1 LQNIIAV
8 NRGRE
13 MVLYS
18 EEGTL
23 RPTPP
28 FDFAK
33 SLDFLGRFP
42 PMRDDQIVSE
52 LSMTKAVR
60 VGGRAIVF
68 QLKPTG
74 TIKMPGLKYALF
86 ADHPLS
92 RGLTEVVIDR
102 ITFFLS
108 LSDDLD
114 QFYRTAIND
123 SNFAP
128 VLQKLYGL
136 HQVKF
141 LTPFESACWA
151 VLSQR
156 NQLNAARKAK
166 QALLE
171 RFGTSLEV
179 NGQIYRAFPEPGQ
192 LAEASNELKAL
203 IKHERREEY
212 LGHVIKAF
220 NEVDERFL
228 RTAEY
233 DKVEDWLKNIRGI
246 GDFSSRLILL
256 RGLGRMEKL
265 AVEKR
270 LIAATGKIY
279 GKPMTT
285 QRLHVIAEKYGRW
298 KGYWAYYLRTAAGP

>member
-1 LQNIIAV
+1 M
-8 NRGRE
+8 G
-13 MVLYS
+13 LYT

-23 RPTPP
+23 RPTAP

-33 SLDFLGRFP
+33 SLDFLGKFP
-42 PMRDDQIVSE
+42 PMREDQTVSE

-74 TIKMPGLKYALF
+74 TIKMPGLKYSLF
-86 ADHPLS
+86 ADHPFS

-102 ITFFLS
+102 ISFFLS

-114 QFYRTAIND
+114 HFYRIAIND

-141 LTPFESACWA
+141 LTPFECACWA

-156 NQLNAARKAK
+156 NQLSAARKAK

-171 RFGTSLEV
+171 RFGTNLEV
-179 NGQIYRAFPEPGQ
+179 NGHVYRAFPEPGQ
-192 LAEASNELKAL
+192 LSEASKEELKAL
-203 IKHERREEY
+203 LKHERREEY
-212 LGHVIKAF
+212 LGEIIKAF
-220 NEVDERFL
+220 NQVDERFL
-228 RTAEY
+228 RTADY
-233 DKVEDWLKNIRGI
+233 DKVDEWLKSIRGI
-246 GDFSSRLILL
+246 GEFSARLILL

-265 AVEKR
+265 AIEKR
-270 LIAATGKIY
+270 LIAAAAKVY

-285 QRLHVIAEKYGRW
+285 QRLHVIAEKYGKW
-298 KGYWAYYLRTAAGP
+298 KGYWAYYLRTAGA

>member
-1 LQNIIAV
+1 M
-8 NRGRE
+8 G
-13 MVLYS
+13 LYS
-18 EEGTL
+18 EEGSL

-33 SLDFLGRFP
+33 SLDFLGAFP
-42 PMRDDQIVSE
+42 PMREDQTVSE

-74 TIKMPGLKYALF
+74 TIKMPRLKYTLF
-86 ADHPLS
+86 ADHPFS

-102 ITFFLS
+102 ISFFLS

-114 QFYRTAIND
+114 QFYRIAIND
-123 SNFAP
+123 SSFAP
-128 VLQKLYGL
+128 ILQKLYGL

-141 LTPFESACWA
+141 LTPFECACWA

-156 NQLNAARKAK
+156 NQLSAARKAK

-179 NGQIYRAFPEPGQ
+179 NGSLYRAFPEPSQ
-192 LAEASNELKAL
+192 LGETSQEEVKAL
-203 IKHERREEY
+203 LKHQRREEY
-212 LGHVIKAF
+212 LGEVIKAF
-220 NEVDERFL
+220 SEVDERFL
-228 RTAEY
+228 RTANY
-233 DKVEDWLKNIRGI
+233 DKVEEWLKNIRGI
-246 GDFSSRLILL
+246 GEWSARLILL

-270 LIAATGKIY
+270 LMAAAARVY

-285 QRLHVIAEKYGRW
+285 QRLHVIGEKYGRW

>member
-1 LQNIIAV
+1 MSFSHNTLMEAIPWIIL
-8 NRGRE
+8 GRIIK
-13 MVLYS
+13 MGLYS
-18 EEGTL
+18 EEGSL

-33 SLDFLGRFP
+33 SLDFLGMFP
-42 PMRDDQIVSE
+42 PMREDQTVSE

-74 TIKMPGLKYALF
+74 TIKMPGLKYTLF

-102 ITFFLS
+102 ISFFLS

-114 QFYRTAIND
+114 QFYRIAIND

-141 LTPFESACWA
+141 LTPFECACWA

-156 NQLNAARKAK
+156 NQLSAARKAK

-171 RFGTSLEV
+171 RFGTGLEV
-179 NGQIYRAFPEPGQ
+179 NGHVYRAFPEPRQ
-192 LAEASNELKAL
+192 LVEASKEEVKSLLN
-203 IKHERREEY
+203 HERREEY
-212 LGHVIKAF
+212 LGQVIKALD
-220 NEVDERFL
+220 ELHERFM
-228 RTAEY
+228 RTADY
-233 DKVEDWLKNIRGI
+233 DKVEEWLKNIKGI
-246 GDFSSRLILL
+246 GEWSARLILM
-256 RGLGRMEKL
+256 RGLGRMEKG
-265 AVEKR
+265 AV
-270 LIAATGKIY
+270 
-279 GKPMTT
+279 
-285 QRLHVIAEKYGRW
+285 Q
-298 KGYWAYYLRTAAGP
+298 

>member
-1 LQNIIAV
+1 M
-8 NRGRE
+8 G
-13 MVLYS
+13 LYS
-18 EEGTL
+18 EEGSL

-33 SLDFLGRFP
+33 SLDFLGIFP
-42 PMRDDQIVSE
+42 PMREDQTVSE
-52 LSMTKAVR
+52 LLMTKAVR

-74 TIKMPGLKYALF
+74 TIKMPGLKYTLF
-86 ADHPLS
+86 ADHPFS

-102 ITFFLS
+102 ISFFLS
-108 LSDDLD
+108 LSDDLE
-114 QFYRTAIND
+114 QFYRIAIND

-141 LTPFESACWA
+141 FTPFECACWA

-156 NQLNAARKAK
+156 NQLNAARNAK

-179 NGQIYRAFPEPGQ
+179 NGHVYRAFPEPGQ
-192 LAEASNELKAL
+192 LAEASKEELKAL

-228 RTAEY
+228 RTADY
-233 DKVEDWLKNIRGI
+233 DRVEEWLKNIRGI

-265 AVEKR
+265 ALEKR
-270 LIAATGKIY
+270 LIAATGRVY
-279 GKPMTT
+279 GKPMSV
-285 QRLHVIAEKYGRW
+285 QRFHVIAEKYGRW

>member
-1 LQNIIAV
+1 
-8 NRGRE
+8 
-13 MVLYS
+13 
-18 EEGTL
+18 
-23 RPTPP
+23 
-28 FDFAK
+28 
-33 SLDFLGRFP
+33 
-42 PMRDDQIVSE
+42 MRDDQTVSE
-52 LSMTKAVR
+52 VSMTKAVR

-68 QLKPTG
+68 QLSPTG
-74 TIKMPGLKYALF
+74 TIKMPGLRYTLF
-86 ADHPLS
+86 ADHPFS

-102 ITFFLS
+102 ISFFLS

-141 LTPFESACWA
+141 LTPFECACWA

-156 NQLNAARKAK
+156 NQLSAARKAK

-179 NGQIYRAFPEPGQ
+179 NGRVYRAFPEPGQ
-192 LAEASNELKAL
+192 LADASKEELKTL
-203 IKHERREEY
+203 LKHERREEY
-212 LGHVIKAF
+212 LGETIKAF
-220 NEVDERFL
+220 NQVDERFL
-228 RTAEY
+228 RTADY
-233 DKVEDWLKNIRGI
+233 DKVEEWLKNIRGI
-246 GDFSSRLILL
+246 GEWSARLILL

-270 LIAATGKIY
+270 LIAASGRVY

>member
-1 LQNIIAV
+1 M
-8 NRGRE
+8 G
-13 MVLYS
+13 LYT
-18 EEGTL
+18 EEGSL
-23 RPTPP
+23 RPNPP

-42 PMRDDQIVSE
+42 PMREDQTVSE

-74 TIKMPGLKYALF
+74 TIKMPGLKYTLF
-86 ADHPLS
+86 ADHPFS

-102 ITFFLS
+102 ISFFLS

-114 QFYRTAIND
+114 QFYRIAIND
-123 SNFAP
+123 SYFAP

-141 LTPFESACWA
+141 FTPFECACWA
-151 VLSQR
+151 ILSQR
-156 NQLNAARKAK
+156 NQLSAARKSK

-179 NGQIYRAFPEPGQ
+179 TGHVYRAFPEPSQ
-192 LAEASNELKAL
+192 LAEASKQELKVL
-203 IKHERREEY
+203 LKHERREEY
-212 LGHVIKAF
+212 LGEIIEAF

-228 RTAEY
+228 RTADY
-233 DKVEDWLKNIRGI
+233 DKVEEWLKSVKGV
-246 GDFSSRLILL
+246 GEWSARLILL

-270 LIAATGKIY
+270 LIAATARIY

-298 KGYWAYYLRTAAGP
+298 KGYWAYYLRTVAGP

>member
-1 LQNIIAV
+1 
-8 NRGRE
+8 

-18 EEGTL
+18 EEGSL

-33 SLDFLGRFP
+33 SLDFLGMFP
-42 PMRDDQIVSE
+42 PMREDQTVSE

-68 QLKPTG
+68 QLKSTG
-74 TIKMPGLKYALF
+74 TIKMPGLRYTLF
-86 ADHPLS
+86 ADHPFS
-92 RGLTEVVIDR
+92 RGLTEVVTDR

-128 VLQKLYGL
+128 ILQKLYGL
-136 HQVKF
+136 HHVKF
-141 LTPFESACWA
+141 LTPFECACWA

-156 NQLNAARKAK
+156 NQLNAASKAR

-179 NGQIYRAFPEPGQ
+179 NGHQYRAFPEPGQ
-192 LAEASNELKAL
+192 LAEASQEDLRAVVRYEK
-203 IKHERREEY
+203 REDY
-212 LGHVIKAF
+212 LAHIIKAF

-228 RTAEY
+228 RTGEY
-233 DKVEDWLKNIRGI
+233 DKVEEWLKNVRGI
-246 GDFSSRLILL
+246 GDFSSRLIML
-256 RGLGRMEKL
+256 RGLGRMDKIS
-265 AVEKR
+265 VEKR
-270 LIAATGKIY
+270 LIAAAGRVY
-279 GKPMTT
+279 GRPMSE
-285 QRLHVIAEKYGRW
+285 QRLRVIAEKYGRA
-298 KGYWAYYLRTAAGP
+298 KGYWAYYLRAWAGP

>member
-1 LQNIIAV
+1 M
-8 NRGRE
+8 G
-13 MVLYS
+13 LYS
-18 EEGTL
+18 EEGSL

-33 SLDFLGRFP
+33 SLDFLGMFP
-42 PMRDDQIVSE
+42 PMREDQTVSD

-68 QLKPTG
+68 QLRSTG
-74 TIKMPGLKYALF
+74 TVKMPGLKYTLF
-86 ADHPLS
+86 ADHPFS
-92 RGLTEVVIDR
+92 RGLTEVVVDR
-102 ITFFLS
+102 ISFFLS

-114 QFYRTAIND
+114 QFYRIAIND

-128 VLQKLYGL
+128 ILQKHYGL

-141 LTPFESACWA
+141 LTPFECACWA

-156 NQLNAARKAK
+156 NQLSAARKAK

-179 NGQIYRAFPEPGQ
+179 NGHVYRAFPEPGQ
-192 LAEASNELKAL
+192 LGQASEEELKAL

-220 NEVDERFL
+220 NDVDERFL

-246 GDFSSRLILL
+246 GDWSARLVLL

-285 QRLHVIAEKYGRW
+285 QRLHVIAEKYERW

>member
-1 LQNIIAV
+1 M
-8 NRGRE
+8 G
-13 MVLYS
+13 LYS
-18 EEGTL
+18 EEGSL

-33 SLDFLGRFP
+33 SLDFLVMFP
-42 PMRDDQIVSE
+42 PMREDQTVSQF
-52 LSMTKAVR
+52 SMTKAVR

-74 TIKMPGLKYALF
+74 TTKMPGLKYTLF

-102 ITFFLS
+102 ISFFLS

-141 LTPFESACWA
+141 LTPFECACWA

-156 NQLNAARKAK
+156 NQLSAARKAK

-179 NGQIYRAFPEPGQ
+179 NGHHYRAFPEPGQ
-192 LAEASNELKAL
+192 LAEASKQELKAL
-203 IKHERREEY
+203 IRHERREEY
-212 LGHVIKAF
+212 LGEIIKAF
-220 NEVDERFL
+220 NQVDERFL
-228 RTAEY
+228 RTADY
-233 DKVEDWLKNIRGI
+233 DKVEEWLKNIRGI
-246 GDFSSRLILL
+246 GEFSSKLILL

-270 LIAATGKIY
+270 LIAAAGRVY
-279 GKPMTT
+279 GKPMTA

-298 KGYWAYYLRTAAGP
+298 KGYWAYYLRTVGA

>member
-1 LQNIIAV
+1 M
-8 NRGRE
+8 G
-13 MVLYS
+13 LYT
-18 EEGTL
+18 EEGSL

-33 SLDFLGRFP
+33 SLDFLGKFP
-42 PMRDDQIVSE
+42 PMREDQTVSD

-68 QLKPTG
+68 QLRPTG
-74 TIKMPGLKYALF
+74 TIKMPGLKYTLF
-86 ADHPLS
+86 ADHPFS
-92 RGLTEVVIDR
+92 HGLTEVVIDR
-102 ITFFLS
+102 ISFFLS

-128 VLQKLYGL
+128 VLQKLYGF
-136 HQVKF
+136 HHVKF
-141 LTPFESACWA
+141 LTPFECACWA

-171 RFGTSLEV
+171 RYGTSLEV
-179 NGQIYRAFPEPGQ
+179 NGHIYRAFPEPGQ
-192 LAEASNELKAL
+192 LGEAPKEELKAL

-233 DKVEDWLKNIRGI
+233 DRVEEWLKNIRGI

>member
-1 LQNIIAV
+1 M
-8 NRGRE
+8 G
-13 MVLYS
+13 LYS
-18 EEGTL
+18 EEGSL

-33 SLDFLGRFP
+33 SLDFLGMFP
-42 PMRDDQIVSE
+42 PMREDQTVSE

-68 QLKPTG
+68 QLNPTG
-74 TIKMPGLKYALF
+74 TIKMPGLKYNLF
-86 ADHPLS
+86 ADHPFS

-102 ITFFLS
+102 ISFFLS

-114 QFYRTAIND
+114 QFYRIAIND

-128 VLQKLYGL
+128 VLQQLYGL

-141 LTPFESACWA
+141 LTPFECACWA

-156 NQLNAARKAK
+156 NQLSAARKAK

-171 RFGTSLEV
+171 RFGTGLEV
-179 NGQIYRAFPEPGQ
+179 KGHVYRAFPEPRQ
-192 LAEASNELKAL
+192 LVEASKEEVKSLLN
-203 IKHERREEY
+203 HERREEY
-212 LGHVIKAF
+212 LGQVIKAF

-228 RTAEY
+228 RTADY
-233 DKVEDWLKNIRGI
+233 DKVEEWLKNIRGI
-246 GDFSSRLILL
+246 GDWSARLILL

-270 LIAATGKIY
+270 LIAAVGRVY
-279 GKPMTT
+279 GKPMAV
-285 QRLHVIAEKYGRW
+285 QRLHVIAEKYLRW

>member
-1 LQNIIAV
+1 M
-8 NRGRE
+8 RE
-13 MVLYS
+13 
-18 EEGTL
+18 
-23 RPTPP
+23 
-28 FDFAK
+28 
-33 SLDFLGRFP
+33 
-42 PMRDDQIVSE
+42 DQTVSE

-74 TIKMPGLKYALF
+74 TIKMPGLKYTLF
-86 ADHPLS
+86 ADHPFS

-102 ITFFLS
+102 ISFFLS

-114 QFYRTAIND
+114 QFYRIAIND

-141 LTPFESACWA
+141 LTPFECACWA

-156 NQLNAARKAK
+156 NQLSAARKAK

-179 NGQIYRAFPEPGQ
+179 NGHVYRAFPEPAQ
-192 LAEASNELKAL
+192 LAEASKEEMRTL

-228 RTAEY
+228 RTANY
-233 DKVEDWLKNIRGI
+233 DKVEEWLKNIRGI
-246 GDFSSRLILL
+246 GNFSSKLILL

-265 AVEKR
+265 AIEKR
-270 LIAATGKIY
+270 LIAATGRVY
-279 GKPMTT
+279 GKPMTV

-298 KGYWAYYLRTAAGP
+298 KGYWAYYLRTVAGP

>member
-1 LQNIIAV
+1 MLEGS
-8 NRGRE
+8 RMG
-13 MVLYS
+13 LYS
-18 EEGTL
+18 DEGTL
-23 RPTPP
+23 RPIPP

-33 SLDFLGRFP
+33 SLDFLGMFP
-42 PMRDDQIVSE
+42 PMREDQTVSE

-74 TIKMPGLKYALF
+74 TIKMPGLKYTLF
-86 ADHPLS
+86 ADHPFS

-102 ITFFLS
+102 ISFFLS

-114 QFYRTAIND
+114 QFYRIAIND
-123 SNFAP
+123 SSFAP

-141 LTPFESACWA
+141 LTPFECACWA

-156 NQLNAARKAK
+156 NQLSAARKAK

-171 RFGTSLEV
+171 RFSTGLEV
-179 NGQIYRAFPEPGQ
+179 NGHVYRAFPEPGQ
-192 LAEASNELKAL
+192 LAEASKEEVTALLKH
-203 IKHERREEY
+203 KRREEY
-212 LGHVIKAF
+212 LLEVIKAF
-220 NEVDERFL
+220 NDVDEKFL
-228 RTAEY
+228 RTADY
-233 DKVEDWLKNIRGI
+233 DKVEEWMKNIRGI
-246 GDFSSRLILL
+246 GDWSAKLILL

-270 LIAATGKIY
+270 LIAAAGRVY
-279 GKPMTT
+279 GKPMTL

-298 KGYWAYYLRTAAGP
+298 KGYWAYYLRTAAGL

>member
-1 LQNIIAV
+1 
-8 NRGRE
+8 
-13 MVLYS
+13 MTLYS
-18 EEGTL
+18 EEGSL

-33 SLDFLGRFP
+33 SLDFLGTFP
-42 PMRDDQIVSE
+42 PMREDQTVND

-60 VGGRAIVF
+60 VGGRVIAF
-68 QLKPTG
+68 QLKSTG
-74 TIKMPGLKYALF
+74 TIKMPGLKYTLF
-86 ADHPLS
+86 ADHPFS

-102 ITFFLS
+102 ISFFLS
-108 LSDDLD
+108 LPDDLD

-136 HQVKF
+136 HHVKF
-141 LTPFESACWA
+141 LTPFECACWA

-156 NQLNAARKAK
+156 NQLSAARKAK

-171 RFGTSLEV
+171 HFGTSLEI
-179 NGQIYRAFPEPGQ
+179 NGHQYRAFPEPGQ
-192 LAEASNELKAL
+192 LGEAPKNELKAL
-203 IKHERREEY
+203 LKHERREEY
-212 LGHVIKAF
+212 LGEVIKAF
-220 NEVDERFL
+220 NDVDEKFL

-233 DKVEDWLKNIRGI
+233 DKVEEWLKNIRGI
-246 GDFSSRLILL
+246 GEFSAKLILL

-265 AVEKR
+265 IVEKR
-270 LIAATGKIY
+270 LIAAASRVY

-285 QRLHVIAEKYGRW
+285 QRLHVIAEKYGHW

>member
-1 LQNIIAV
+1 
-8 NRGRE
+8 

-18 EEGTL
+18 EEGSL

-33 SLDFLGRFP
+33 SLDFLGMFP
-42 PMRDDQIVSE
+42 PMREDQTVSE
-52 LSMTKAVR
+52 HSMTKAVR

-74 TIKMPGLKYALF
+74 TTKMPGLKYTLF
-86 ADHPLS
+86 ADHPFS

-102 ITFFLS
+102 ISFFLS

-114 QFYRTAIND
+114 QFYRVAIND

-128 VLQKLYGL
+128 ILQKLYGL

-141 LTPFESACWA
+141 FTPFECACWA

-166 QALLE
+166 KALLE

-179 NGQIYRAFPEPGQ
+179 NGSLYRAFPEPGQ
-192 LAEASNELKAL
+192 LADASKEQLKGL

-212 LGHVIKAF
+212 LGNVIRAF
-220 NEVDERFL
+220 NEIDERFL
-228 RTAEY
+228 RTTDY
-233 DKVEDWLKNIRGI
+233 DKVEEWLKNIKGI
-246 GDFSSRLILL
+246 GEWSARLILL

-270 LIAATGKIY
+270 LIAAAARVY
-279 GKPMTT
+279 GKPMTE

-298 KGYWAYYLRTAAGP
+298 KGYWAYYLRTAGA

>member
-1 LQNIIAV
+1 MIHE
-8 NRGRE
+8 RG
-13 MVLYS
+13 LHS
-18 EEGTL
+18 EEGSL

-33 SLDFLGRFP
+33 SLDFLGMFP
-42 PMRDDQIVSE
+42 PMQEDRTVSE
-52 LSMTKAVR
+52 VSLTKAIR
-60 VGGRAIVF
+60 VGGRTIVF

-74 TIKMPGLKYALF
+74 TIKMPALRYTLF
-86 ADHPLS
+86 SDHPFS
-92 RGLTEVVIDR
+92 HGLTDVILDR
-102 ITFFLS
+102 ISFFLS
-108 LSDDLD
+108 LNDDLD
-114 QFYRTAIND
+114 QFYRIAIND
-123 SNFAP
+123 PNFAP

-141 LTPFESACWA
+141 LTPFECACWA

-179 NGQIYRAFPEPGQ
+179 NGHVYRAFPEPGQ
-192 LAEASNELKAL
+192 LAETSNEDLKQL
-203 IKHERREEY
+203 IRHERREDY
-212 LGHVIKAF
+212 LAHITKAF
-220 NEVDERFL
+220 TEVDERFL
-228 RTAEY
+228 RTGEY

-246 GDFSSRLILL
+246 GEFSSRLIML
-256 RGLGRMEKL
+256 RGLGRMDKL

-270 LIAATGKIY
+270 LIAAAGRVY
-279 GKPMTT
+279 GRPMKE
-285 QRLHVIAEKYGRW
+285 QRLHVIGEKYGRA

>member
-1 LQNIIAV
+1 
-8 NRGRE
+8 

-18 EEGTL
+18 EEGSL

-33 SLDFLGRFP
+33 SLDFLGKFP
-42 PMRDDQIVSE
+42 PMREDQTVGE
-52 LSMTKAVR
+52 DSMIKAVR

-74 TIKMPGLKYALF
+74 TIKMPGLKYTLF
-86 ADHPLS
+86 ADHPFS
-92 RGLTEVVIDR
+92 HGLTEVVIDR
-102 ITFFLS
+102 ISFFLS

-114 QFYRTAIND
+114 QFYRVAIND

-141 LTPFESACWA
+141 FTPFECACWA

-156 NQLNAARKAK
+156 NQLSAARKAK

-179 NGQIYRAFPEPGQ
+179 NGRLFRAFPEPGQ
-192 LAEASNELKAL
+192 LGEASKEEMKAL
-203 IKHERREEY
+203 IKHARREEY
-212 LGHVIKAF
+212 LGEIIKAF
-220 NEVDERFL
+220 NQVDERFL
-228 RTAEY
+228 RTADY
-233 DKVEDWLKNIRGI
+233 DKVEEWLKNIRGI
-246 GDFSSRLILL
+246 GEWSARLILL
-256 RGLGRMEKL
+256 RGLGRMEKVS
-265 AVEKR
+265 VEKR
-270 LIAATGKIY
+270 LTAAAARVY
-279 GKPMTT
+279 GKPMTE
-285 QRLHVIAEKYGRW
+285 QRLHVIVEKYGRW
-298 KGYWAYYLRTAAGP
+298 KGYWAYYLRTAGG